1 MAQAECGMA
10 AAAPPPLAGQS
21 SPQNGLP
28 SAVATIWDTRA
39 VSAATGISASTSAV
53 LSASACGSSSITV
66 HPARSRPTTARTT
79 VGAADSGR

>member
-1 MAQAECGMA
+1 MA
-10 AAAPPPLAGQS
+10 AAAPAPQAGQS

-53 LSASACGSSSITV
+53 LSASASGPSSITV
-66 HPARSRPTTARTT
+66 HPVIL
-79 VGAADSGR
+79 VGAPQPDPLMAASPR